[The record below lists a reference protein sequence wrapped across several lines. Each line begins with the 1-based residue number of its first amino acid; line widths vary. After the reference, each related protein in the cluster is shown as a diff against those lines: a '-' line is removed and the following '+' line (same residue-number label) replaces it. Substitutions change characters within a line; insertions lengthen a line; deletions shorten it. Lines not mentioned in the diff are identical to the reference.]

1 MRRIVLATLLC
12 LASAATAFGQAD
24 VNIGPFQVRIQ
35 GYVGDPPAGQKA
47 DYTWTFGSRDNSKVY
62 KISVM
67 KIDSLSTTISGLDIN
82 NKVYMYSP
90 MFNIEGDNAAITALT
105 TAKPGQLLEIMTD
118 MRVDTQ
124 PGQVDLDTVKPID
137 KITETKKK

>member
-1 MRRIVLATLLC
+1 MRRILFATLLC

-35 GYVGDPPAGQKA
+35 GYVGDPPAGVKP
-47 DYTWTFGSRDNSKVY
+47 DYSWTVGRDGKVY
-62 KISVM
+62 KLQVM
-67 KIDSLSTTISGLDIN
+67 KHQSLSTTLSTLDIN

-90 MFNIEGDNAAITALT
+90 MFHLMGDDAAIKAFT
-105 TAKPGQLLEIMTD
+105 TAKPGQLLEIMSD

-124 PGQVDLDTVKPID
+124 PGQIDLDTVKPID
-137 KITETKKK
+137 KVK